1 MKELAGLWPFLAVL
15 VIFWLMIIRPAQRQ
29 RKQTAALQAG
39 LSVGDRVMLTSGI
52 FATVVDVLDD
62 RVRVQVAD
70 GVVVEIVRA
79 AIGAVESPQAP
90 ADDAR
95 DTDATEARDT
105 GATDTEARDTDATDT
120 ES

>member
-52 FATVVDVLDD
+52 FATVVEVLDD

-70 GVVVEIVRA
+70 GVVVEVVRA

-95 DTDATEARDT
+95 DTDAT
-105 GATDTEARDTDATDT
+105 DT